1 MKYLNTFN
9 ETFKFR
15 QVSKP
20 HSDELYLLLNFAGG
34 DADTEHP
41 EWVKF
46 SKDVKFSNYQNHMF
60 EIDRIIDD
68 YKELQKALDCNSR
81 DSCESYDEVRQKF
94 GGDIAKLYDNAPNDP
109 QSDYANKCYLSSMEL
124 VGYDAAG
131 AEHRAYIS

>member
-1 MKYLNTFN
+1 MKHLNKFN

-15 QVSKP
+15 EVAKP

-41 EWVKF
+41 VWVKF

-60 EIDRIIDD
+60 ELDRIIDE
-68 YKELQKALDCNSR
+68 YKMLKEALDINSR
-81 DSCESYDEVRQKF
+81 NYCKNYEQVKQKF
-94 GGDIAKLYDNAPNDP
+94 GRDIADLYDNAPNDP
-109 QSDYANKCYLSSMEL
+109 QSDYSTKCYLSSMEL

-131 AEHRAYIS
+131 AEHRAYIK